1 LFWKNEPIRGRGGG
15 AEVKFQPLNK
25 SFVAVILLAAVAAGC
40 GYQFTGR
47 GDAFPRDVRTVF
59 VDPLVNRSKEIGVE
73 REMTILLK
81 SELNRMGQLRVVDRL
96 DDADA
101 VLSGIIRQFDS
112 RVVGVNRH
120 DEALQYELLMIVDMT
135 LRRRSPDE
143 ILWRTQGARFTD
155 VFAGSRAAVV
165 TTSPESRALGYS
177 SSDLR
182 RFTDVQLTETTKD
195 QARTRLLG
203 AAAHDLQTRLLELF

>member
-1 LFWKNEPIRGRGGG
+1 MNRFAVEVAV
-15 AEVKFQPLNK
+15 AEVKLQPRNK
-25 SFVAVILLAAVAAGC
+25 IFLAAMVLLAALAAGC

-73 REMTILLK
+73 REMTTLLK
-81 SELNRMGQLRVVDRL
+81 SELNRMGQLKVVDRL

-101 VLSGIIRQFDS
+101 VLSGVIRQFDS

-155 VFAGSRAAVV
+155 VYAGSRASVV
-165 TTSPESRALGYS
+165 TTSPESRALGYQ

-182 RFTDVQLTETTKD
+182 RFTDVQLTETTRE

-203 AAAHDLQTRLLELF
+203 AATHDLQTRLLELF

>member
-1 LFWKNEPIRGRGGG
+1 M
-15 AEVKFQPLNK
+15 KFQPLNK

>member
-1 LFWKNEPIRGRGGG
+1 
-15 AEVKFQPLNK
+15 VKFQPLNK
-25 SFVAVILLAAVAAGC
+25 IFVAVILLAAVAAGC